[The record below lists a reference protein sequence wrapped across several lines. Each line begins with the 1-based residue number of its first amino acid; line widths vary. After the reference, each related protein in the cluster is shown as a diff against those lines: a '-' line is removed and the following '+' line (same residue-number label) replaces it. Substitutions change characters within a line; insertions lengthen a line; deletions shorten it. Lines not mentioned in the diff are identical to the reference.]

1 MSLPNRNVFMNK
13 LRAIFFYRIF
23 ALFFLLTV
31 IGIAVWNLD
40 LVLRFVHSFQNGT
53 LTEEKIRFD
62 IASFNIGRRSPVIPV
77 NKMTSAADGM
87 LQMYVPEGEFVMGM
101 MHNHDFPDSPQ
112 HTVYLDAFWMD
123 RVEVTNAMYL
133 KCMRETGCAEP
144 VSDNLNYADWIHR
157 DHPIVYITWFQAEQ
171 YCHWAGRRLPTEAEW
186 EKAARG
192 TDERRYPWGNDLPT
206 PRLANYSDTLI
217 GESVSSFR
225 YPLGA
230 SPYGALNM
238 SGNVREWV
246 ADWYDPNYYSYS
258 PYANPKGPETG
269 VERSLRSTSYN
280 EDGREIVLTS
290 RLRHDPES
298 AGLSRGF
305 RCAEDTEAGK

>member
-1 MSLPNRNVFMNK
+1 MKK
-13 LRAIFFYRIF
+13 LKPGNLLRTVMLM
-23 ALFFLLTV
+23 LFILAASIV
-31 IGIAVWNLD
+31 ILNLD
-40 LVLRFVHSFQNGT
+40 VVLRFVHSFQNGT

-62 IASFNIGRRSPVIPV
+62 IASFNIGRKSPVIPV
-77 NKMTSAADGM
+77 NKMTSAVDGM

-133 KCMRETGCAEP
+133 KCMQENGCTQP
-144 VSDNLNYADWIHR
+144 VSDNLNYANWIHR
-157 DHPIVYITWFQAEQ
+157 DHPIVYITWFQAEE

-192 TDERRYPWGNDLPT
+192 TDGRRYPWGNDLPT
-206 PRLANYSDTLI
+206 PRLANYSDTMI
-217 GESVSSFR
+217 GVSVSSFR

-230 SPYGALNM
+230 SPYGVLNM

-246 ADWYDPNYYSYS
+246 ADWYDPDYYSYS
-258 PYANPKGPETG
+258 PYANPKGPEIG
-269 VERSLRSTSYN
+269 MERSLRSTSYN
-280 EDGREIVLTS
+280 EDGREIFLTS

-305 RCAEDTEAGK
+305 RCAEDAEAGK